1 MSSPGFTPS
10 NVIDMSKERDW
21 PANLGM
27 LDWDTTH
34 IIFTKRS
41 LLEFLKYAG
50 VTVDTNLTSIQ
61 KLPKYA
67 RFGTIAGVEESSDAK
82 ASIPADTTT
91 SESGSA
97 AFRPSRRVRTAP
109 GGKHTDIFGTDDD
122 DVLAS
127 APPRG
132 EVEAPQAV
140 VDSKVDLQPTTE
152 EKPTAAVYETAQEA
166 RPKSKRTTSSVASL
180 WDAHDS
186 PDQFKPTRR

>member
-1 MSSPGFTPS
+1 MPVLELLP
-10 NVIDMSKERDW
+10 VLK
-21 PANLGM
+21 NLPM
-27 LDWDTTH
+27 PRPPYQLTRQLQVTLLLPPNHDTYEH
-34 IIFTKRS
+34 HS
-41 LLEFLKYAG
+41 
-50 VTVDTNLTSIQ
+50 VSV
-61 KLPKYA
+61 
-67 RFGTIAGVEESSDAK
+67 
-82 ASIPADTTT
+82 
-91 SESGSA
+91 ESGSA

-186 PDQFKPTRR
+186 PDQFKPTRRVREMPGGKDSISGLF